1 MDQTAHHSRAPEDV
15 VVFFA
20 LATTWLF
27 YLVGGLYVLGPV
39 LGVCLTAVLA
49 AKLYFAGSDVAVRPP
64 HRVPAGVWVWIVGM
78 LVMLLALE
86 IGHASNNL
94 GIGQTIKSTIGWAK
108 GWALLALFPLIGACL
123 NIRLETIIRA
133 AGIVALGSLLLTP
146 LLMFAPKVGLP
157 EVIFVSPLK
166 LVGGPGPEF
175 FAIQLYSI
183 EPTDGS
189 TRLRYFTP
197 WSPAAG
203 LIGNMYLIF
212 ALADRRKL
220 WKWIGVISALC
231 IIVFSKSRLAIAAA
245 LFIWPLVVA
254 IGQARRPG
262 PWLLATVGLFL
273 VTPFAQGILD
283 TIDATLNSVKSMRA
297 DSTRVREAL
306 GDIAVHRWWTE
317 APIWGHGVVERG
329 PHFVEFMPIGS
340 HHTWYGLLFVKGIV
354 GALALAIPLLWSLI
368 EFTIL
373 AFARSR
379 TGQIALAMVILM
391 TFYSIGEN
399 LEILSY
405 LMWPGLVVMGIA
417 AREVATG
424 SEPESP

>member
-1 MDQTAHHSRAPEDV
+1 MDQAAHHSRAPEDL

-20 LATTWLF
+20 LAATWAV
-27 YLVGGLYVLGPV
+27 YLIGGLYVLGPV
-39 LGVCLTAVLA
+39 LGVGLTGLLVARFYL
-49 AKLYFAGSDVAVRPP
+49 AGSGVAVRAPA
-64 HRVPAGVWVWIVGM
+64 RIPAGVWVWIAGM
-78 LVMLLALE
+78 IVMLLALE
-86 IGHASNNL
+86 IGHANSNL
-94 GIGQTIKSTIGWAK
+94 GVGQTIKSTIGWAK
-108 GWALLALFPLIGACL
+108 GWALLALFPLVGACL
-123 NIRLETIIRA
+123 KIRLDTVIRA

-146 LLMFAPKVGLP
+146 ILLLAPKVGLP
-157 EVIFVSPLK
+157 EVLFVSPLK

-212 ALADRRKL
+212 ALADRRKV
-220 WKWIGVISALC
+220 WKWIGIISALS

-254 IGQARRPG
+254 IAEARRPG
-262 PWLLATVGLFL
+262 LWLLMAAGLFIL
-273 VTPFAQGILD
+273 TPFAQGILD
-283 TIDATLNSVKSMRA
+283 MIDATLNSVKSMRA

-317 APIWGHGVVERG
+317 APVWGHGVVERG

-368 EFTIL
+368 EFTFL
-373 AFARSR
+373 AFTRSR
-379 TGQIALAMVILM
+379 AGQVALAMVVLM
-391 TFYSIGEN
+391 VFYSIGEN

-417 AREVATG
+417 AREVAAAGKTEQG
-424 SEPESP
+424 